1 VSGHASSFWSR
12 RILNPILAQMR
23 RGISSDEIA
32 LTVALGLVL
41 AIFPILG
48 TTTAL
53 CACAALAF
61 RLNQPIIQLVNYA
74 AYPLQLALLIP
85 FYRVGETLF
94 GRPHI
99 PLSIPLLID
108 QFKANVPRFIED
120 FGLIALGGIA
130 AWLLVAPIVVA
141 AVFYV
146 LRPSLRSLARKR
158 LH

>member
-1 VSGHASSFWSR
+1 
-12 RILNPILAQMR
+12 
-23 RGISSDEIA
+23 
-32 LTVALGLVL
+32 LGLVL

>member
-1 VSGHASSFWSR
+1 
-12 RILNPILAQMR
+12 MR